1 MQFAQRANKTSSH
14 ILQQM
19 ATNAALNTTLM
30 DSSALVPTSLVLFH
44 LHKTNEHKGAT
55 RAHPYALPEP
65 QSPPHPISKMS
76 RACGC
81 FYTHHRSLHPRPVGA
96 SMVPTPF
103 RSSHPWP
110 HTTYR
115 TTLLLGGAQGRADEP
130 DSFLGPLG
138 RVWTDLY
145 QVSISL
151 PLDSPSFLDAHR
163 YHYLFARM
171 GPESQD
177 QVRGSFPPGR
187 GVRYD

>member
-1 MQFAQRANKTSSH
+1 MFKTHNRAIAPRNGARVMMQFAQRANKTSPH
-14 ILQQM
+14 IPEQT
-19 ATNAALNTTLM
+19 ATNAALNTTHM
-30 DSSALVPTSLVLFH
+30 DSWALVPTSLVCFFH

-110 HTTYR
+110 PTTYR
-115 TTLLLGGAQGRADEP
+115 TTPLLGGGPRKGGRTR
-130 DSFLGPLG
+130 FLP
-138 RVWTDLY
+138 RAT
-145 QVSISL
+145 
-151 PLDSPSFLDAHR
+151 R
-163 YHYLFARM
+163 
-171 GPESQD
+171 
-177 QVRGSFPPGR
+177 
-187 GVRYD
+187 